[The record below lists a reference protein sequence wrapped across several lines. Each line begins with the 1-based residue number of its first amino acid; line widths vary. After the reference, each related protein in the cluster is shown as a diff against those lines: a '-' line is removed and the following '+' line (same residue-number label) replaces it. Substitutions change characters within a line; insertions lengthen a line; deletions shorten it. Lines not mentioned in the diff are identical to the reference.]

1 MNDNNQHDG
10 EIVGL
15 HNLANGWSCDQYEY
29 CEIHVQPGD
38 LIWLK
43 REVMDPSR
51 WLKVVM
57 LLLCK

>member
-1 MNDNNQHDG
+1 MNDNNQQDG

-15 HNLANGWSCDQYEY
+15 
-29 CEIHVQPGD
+29 HVQPGD

-43 REVMDPSR
+43 REVMDPSK